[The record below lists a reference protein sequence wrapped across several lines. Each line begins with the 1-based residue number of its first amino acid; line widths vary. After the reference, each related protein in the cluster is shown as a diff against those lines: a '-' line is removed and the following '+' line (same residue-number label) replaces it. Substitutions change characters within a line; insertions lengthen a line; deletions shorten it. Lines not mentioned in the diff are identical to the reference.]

1 MNYCYYI
8 YNVVKKMKNDSR
20 QYVKGHE
27 RERAKEAGFYD
38 GRFRHRVVEDK
49 KKKHAKDA
57 CRSRSYE

>member
-1 MNYCYYI
+1 
-8 YNVVKKMKNDSR
+8 MKNDSR

-38 GRFRHRVVEDK
+38 GRFRHRVIEDK

-57 CRSRSYE
+57 CRSKSYE